1 MKFEREQ
8 AVITVDIFAA
18 KIELLRVAI
27 HDKAERGSVATN
39 FSFTVILLLFPEPQ
53 EHVVSSIEYFMFWST
68 SCICPHPSTLLR
80 ATRADGV
87 SRRASCPQLYGAL
100 APSMS
105 YAHSS
110 SRLHIDCAR
119 CARDGL

>member
-1 MKFEREQ
+1 MKFEGEQ

-27 HDKAERGSVATN
+27 HDKAERGQRSHQ
-39 FSFTVILLLFPEPQ
+39 FLFYCHSSLFPEPQ
-53 EHVVSSIEYFMFWST
+53 EHVVSSIEYFMFLLT

-105 YAHSS
+105 CAHSS

-119 CARDGL
+119 SARDGL